1 MVCKCLLTPAL
12 RDLAT
17 WKLGTKWEYLQRI
30 QHIIVL
36 APCWASTAGNRD
48 QAVLRVYFYLLPS
61 GITPGGIVGSYGYKG
76 LNVGRPSVL
85 SLRSKRDQFHQ
96 TAADCG
102 HLIQSSDSEIRFN
115 STLLS

>member
-1 MVCKCLLTPAL
+1 MVCECLLTPAL
-12 RDLAT
+12 RDLVT
-17 WKLGTKWEYLQRI
+17 WELGTKWEYLQRI
-30 QHIIVL
+30 QHVIVL
-36 APCWASTAGNRD
+36 APCWASTAGSRSSST
-48 QAVLRVYFYLLPS
+48 QGLLLSLPS
-61 GITPGGIVGSYGYKG
+61 GITPGETVRSYGCKG

-102 HLIQSSDSEIRFN
+102 HLIQSSDNEIRYN